1 MFNDEIYHLMGD
13 NALPLVLVGYS
24 SDGTTNPTVPAHQG
38 GDLIINVAS
47 TGSSTTVPTATGA
60 GNVWLSESHSTQNAA
75 IVAYQLVAVTS
86 SNPVSWTG
94 ASGVRAVWVFRNAA
108 IDTIQ
113 ISQGTGTT
121 LDYDDLTGMTA
132 SSLVGLYYLSRG
144 AQTAVSAAQPVSPAL
159 TQRTARNTSVAAW
172 TGDSNTT
179 LLSSFAPAN
188 TTFDT
193 TTSGWM
199 ALDFS
204 VKQT

>member
-1 MFNDEIYHLMGD
+1 
-13 NALPLVLVGYS
+13 
-24 SDGTTNPTVPAHQG
+24 
-38 GDLIINVAS
+38 
-47 TGSSTTVPTATGA
+47 
-60 GNVWLSESHSTQNAA
+60 VWLSESHSTQNAA